1 MPTDYE
7 DYTDA
12 DLVRCYQKGDE
23 AAGNTLCQRYWDTLH
38 RFFKKKIGN
47 SEVAKDLVQET
58 LLAALKTLKNGKDRS
73 PRHVRSWC
81 YKIAARVLVRWF
93 QEQKKQGSYVSLED
107 VIADAGIA
115 DASEQILFSEVF
127 LASVGDHPEHEIID
141 AELGGIR
148 RRFEGT
154 LRGRELKI
162 FRLRLEG
169 TLTFRQIG
177 EVVGIKTGA
186 AKVQYHRTVV
196 AFKEWLKKHYPE
208 TYRLLMEGGD

>member
-12 DLVRCYQKGDE
+12 DLVRCYQKSDE

-107 VIADAGIA
+107 VIADAGVE
-115 DASEQILFSEVF
+115 DGSEQIHLLEVL
-127 LASVGDHPEHEIID
+127 LAPVGDHPEHQIVD
-141 AELGGIR
+141 AELGAIR
-148 RRFEGT
+148 RRFERT
-154 LRGRELKI
+154 LRGKALET

-169 TLTFRQIG
+169 TLTFREIG